1 MLRNTYTAPRDGTVV
16 VQHTCRYWQQHI
28 NFNDGCLDIRQR
40 QAQCWVRH
48 RNLPPPPV
56 QGRWSPNWGREVT
69 AKVMLYVRQSSVHQT
84 QHNRE
89 SQMLQYAMRNCLVQ
103 LGWSHRIT
111 VVAEVTQ
118 H

>member
-1 MLRNTYTAPRDGTVV
+1 
-16 VQHTCRYWQQHI
+16 
-28 NFNDGCLDIRQR
+28 
-40 QAQCWVRH
+40 
-48 RNLPPPPV
+48 
-56 QGRWSPNWGREVT
+56 
-69 AKVMLYVRQSSVHQT
+69 MLYVRQSSVHQT